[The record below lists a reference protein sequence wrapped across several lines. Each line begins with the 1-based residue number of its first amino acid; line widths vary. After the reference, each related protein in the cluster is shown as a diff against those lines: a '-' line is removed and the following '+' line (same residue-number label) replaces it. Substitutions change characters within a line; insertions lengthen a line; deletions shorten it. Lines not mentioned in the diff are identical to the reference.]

1 MGSTSG
7 VASALALIAN
17 PQTFTG
23 VSQYSSDLQSILTR
37 TQQIAQVP
45 VTALQN
51 DQTTLKSEEAALTT
65 LQSGVGNLASAI
77 SALGSLA
84 SSGALTAS
92 SNDTNVSAAVSGSG
106 ATAGTYTIGN
116 ITSLASVS
124 MATMTNAVT
133 DPASTSVAPTDTN
146 TLYLT
151 VGGTQTPITLTSQ
164 TNNLNGLRDAINGAN
179 AGVTASILTTSE
191 GSYLTLTATVAGA
204 SAITLQD
211 ASDGSGTDLM
221 SMNNTGALAQFEVNG
236 KAATST
242 SNQVTG
248 VIPGIAL
255 TLNATTASGENATIT
270 VGGNGST
277 VSSALENVATAYNSL
292 ATSISTLTEPGSGA
306 LAGSQ
311 VVRSVQNLMRQFAFY
326 QVTGS
331 TSSLMDLGVSLDT
344 TGQMSVDTTAL
355 SSMTSGQLS
364 NALNFIGDGTNGISS
379 LATSFTAFSDGTSG
393 VIQQNIAQDQ
403 TSEQNL
409 QDQIDAMNVRIQTAQ
424 QAEMAKL
431 EAADSLLAQLE
442 SQQSILT
449 SSIQSLN
456 YTLYGTST
464 SSTSSTSS
472 S

>member
-1 MGSTSG
+1 MGSTSS

-23 VSQYSSDLQSILTR
+23 VSKYSSDMQSILTR

-51 DQTTLKSEEAALTT
+51 DQTTLKSEAAALTS
-65 LQSGVGNLASAI
+65 LQASVGTLASAI
-77 SALGSLA
+77 GSLGFLA

-92 SNDTNVSAAVSGSG
+92 SDDTNVGAAVSGSG

-124 MATMTNAVT
+124 MATMTDAVA

-151 VGGTQTPITLTSQ
+151 VGSTQTPITLTSQ

-179 AGVTASILTTSE
+179 AGVTASILTTSG

-204 SAITLQD
+204 SAITLQ
-211 ASDGSGTDLM
+211 AAPDGSGTDLM
-221 SMNNTGALAQFEVNG
+221 SMNNTGSLAQFEVNG

-255 TLNATTASGENATIT
+255 TLKATTASGEKATIA
-270 VGGNGST
+270 VGGNAST
-277 VSSALENVATAYNSL
+277 VATALQNVATAYNSL
-292 ATSISTLTEPGSGA
+292 ASSISTLTAPGTGV

-326 QVTGS
+326 QGTGS
-331 TSSLMDLGVSLDT
+331 TSSLMDLGVSIDK
-344 TGQMSVDTTAL
+344 TGQMSVDTTVL
-355 SSMTSGQLS
+355 SAMTPGQLS
-364 NALNFIGDGTNGISS
+364 NVLNFIGDGTKGLSALS
-379 LATSFTAFSDGTSG
+379 TSFTSFSDASTG
-393 VIQQNIAQDQ
+393 VIQQSITQDQ
-403 TSEQNL
+403 TSEQRL

-424 QAEMAKL
+424 KTEMAKL
-431 EAADSLLAQLE
+431 EAADALLAQLD

-456 YTLYGTST
+456 YTLYGTQ
-464 SSTSSTSS
+464 TSS
-472 S
+472 SSSS